1 MPSSRP
7 ASAPT
12 ARPARRPGRRRS
24 ARGFTLIELMVVIV
38 ILGLLIGL
46 VGTNVWN
53 MLFSSTRDTAKMQ
66 MRNIGQSIDMYKAR
80 NRTLPKSLEELTQ
93 PDPST
98 GEPFME
104 TIPLDPWG
112 QAYDFRVVDARRN
125 RFEIR
130 SGGEDKVLDTEDDL
144 VFPERDGEK

>member
-7 ASAPT
+7 APSI
-12 ARPARRPGRRRS
+12 ARPARREA

-93 PDPST
+93 ADPST

-104 TIPLDPWG
+104 KIPLDPWG

-125 RFEIR
+125 RFELR
-130 SGGEDKVLDTEDDL
+130 SGGEDKVLDTEDDII
-144 VFPERDGEK
+144 FPERDGET